1 MRCTGTESNL
11 GAARHRRNFAGNRLS
26 TCQAPTAR
34 QRWRPMHFANL
45 QPNLAEPLPRAD
57 DDDDDDDNQPA
68 VDSPKKGAAP
78 VGALIQKK
86 FLEQRKIFLWG
97 AVTDETA
104 KDITEKLLYLEA
116 IGPGKD
122 ITFYINS
129 PGGSITAGMAIY
141 DTMKLITSPITV
153 VVTGMA
159 ASMGSILLS
168 GAPKGRR
175 LLFPHSRVLIHQP
188 LISGRMIGPASDIN
202 IQAKEMEKIRA
213 ELNQILATASGQ
225 PIDVINRDTDRDF
238 YLNAKEA
245 IAYGLADRI
254 VDKI

>member
-1 MRCTGTESNL
+1 
-11 GAARHRRNFAGNRLS
+11 
-26 TCQAPTAR
+26 
-34 QRWRPMHFANL
+34 MHFDNL
-45 QPNLAEPLPRAD
+45 QPALSAPLPRAD
-57 DDDDDDDNQPA
+57 EDEDDDELETKA
-68 VDSPKKGAAP
+68 AKKEAAGP
-78 VGALIQKK
+78 VAMLIQKK
-86 FLEQRKIFLWG
+86 FLAQRKIFLWG

-104 KDITEKLLYLEA
+104 KDITEKLLYLEGVA
-116 IGPGKD
+116 PGKE

-129 PGGSITAGMAIY
+129 PGGSITAGMAVY

-175 LLFPHSRVLIHQP
+175 LLYPHSRVLIHQP
-188 LISGRMIGPASDIN
+188 LISGRMVGPATDIN

-225 PIDVINRDTDRDF
+225 PLERINRDTDRDF
-238 YLNAKEA
+238 YLNAEEA

-254 VDKI
+254 VDKV